1 MKIYDYSFLKT
12 LKIPSSFLSLASII
26 YALRN
31 EEENKKKD
39 FPAIFTNLEKVAII
53 QSIKGSNAI
62 EGYITSDKRI
72 EEIVN
77 QNSNPL
83 NHSEKEIAGYKDALN
98 IIHNNYKDIDVSIES
113 ILNIH
118 AILSRYSEGQDKGVF
133 KQRENVI
140 REIRTD
146 DTSSIRW
153 NPVSKKDTPK
163 AMESLILAYIDA
175 CNDDSINSLLL
186 IPCFI
191 LDFLCIHPFSDGNG
205 RMSRLLSLLLLY
217 HQGFDISKY
226 ISFEEQI
233 NNYKGSYYEALRLSS
248 IGWHDNNND
257 YIPFI
262 ENFLFTLYRCYK
274 ELDKR
279 FLTVKSGKST
289 KTKRI
294 EDTVLSAFLPISKK
308 EIISLLPD
316 ISVTTIEKVLSTM
329 LKEGKIQ
336 KIGNTSNAR
345 YLKIK

>member
-1 MKIYDYSFLKT
+1 MKTYDYSFLKD
-12 LKIPSSFLSLASII
+12 LKVPSSFLSLTNVI

-31 EEENKKKD
+31 EEENKKRD
-39 FPAIFTNLEKVAII
+39 YPNIFTNLEKIAII
-53 QSIKGSNAI
+53 QSIKSSNAI

-77 QNSNPL
+77 QNANPL
-83 NHSEKEIAGYKDALN
+83 NHSEKEIAGYKDALS
-98 IIHNNYKDIDVSIES
+98 IIHKNYMDIDISIDS

-118 AILSRYSEGQDKGVF
+118 AILSRYSEGVDKGVF

-140 REIRTD
+140 REIRSES
-146 DTSSIRW
+146 TSSIRW
-153 NPVSKKDTPK
+153 QNISKKDTPK
-163 AMESLILAYIDA
+163 AMENLILAYIDA

-191 LDFLCIHPFSDGNG
+191 LDFLCIHPFSDDNG

-217 HQGFDISKY
+217 QQGFDISKY

-233 NNYKGSYYEALRLSS
+233 NNYKGSYYESLRLSS
-248 IGWHDNNND
+248 IGWNENNND

-262 ENFLFTLYRCYK
+262 ENFLFTLYRCYQ

-279 FLTVKSGKST
+279 LLTVKSGKVS
-289 KTKRI
+289 KSKRI

-308 EIISLLPD
+308 EIINLLPD
-316 ISVTTIEKVLSTM
+316 VSVTTIEKVLSTM

-345 YLKIK
+345 YLKNK